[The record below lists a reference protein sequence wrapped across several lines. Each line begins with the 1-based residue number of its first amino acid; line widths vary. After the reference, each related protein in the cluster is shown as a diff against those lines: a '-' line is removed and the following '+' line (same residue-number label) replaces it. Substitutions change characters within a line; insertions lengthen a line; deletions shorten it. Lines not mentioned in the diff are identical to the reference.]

1 MKKDVHIYL
10 QYDLANRLD
19 NIAKSERNSLSDTYA
34 RLLNQG
40 LMIEELLLNVKL
52 ANMNFKKVISNTNYT
67 KALVR
72 KIYSDSNIDF
82 SNHSNQ
88 NLIDFDNNY
97 IKKGKILDE

>member
-52 ANMNFKKVISNTNYT
+52 ANMNFKKITSNTNYI
-67 KALVR
+67 KALLR
-72 KIYSDSNIDF
+72 KVYSDNNIDF
-82 SNHSNQ
+82 SNDLNQ
-88 NLIDFDNNY
+88 NVIDFDNAY
-97 IKKGKILDE
+97 LKKERF